1 MDIQGIKDYLLE
13 TSSLARRLYGVKLFI
28 NNGPTDTTRWFLFNC
43 ENLKY
48 KIDLNERGVILD
60 IGSYRGAYS
69 SKLMVRHPENTYWL
83 YEPIPDYF
91 KVCLNRFKKEKNV
104 LLNQAAVTSNGRNV
118 LIKIDGLRS
127 REVESSDSRAIE
139 HKSVSI
145 QEIFNSLSEI
155 ELLKMN
161 IEGMEFECLEQL
173 VSSNSLI
180 KARYL
185 LIQFHK
191 FEDDSH
197 QRRESLH
204 RKFEKDFDTLFSYE
218 WMWELWVRKNN

>member
-1 MDIQGIKDYLLE
+1 MDIEGFKDYLLE
-13 TSSLARRLYGVKLFI
+13 TSSLARRLYGVKLLV
-28 NNGPTDTTRWFLFNC
+28 NYGPTDTSKWFLFNY

-48 KIDLNERGVILD
+48 KIDLREKGVILD
-60 IGSYRGAYS
+60 IGAYRGVFS
-69 SKLMVRHPENTYWL
+69 SKLMARHPENTYWL

-91 KVCLNRFKKEKNV
+91 KVCLKRFKQEKNII
-104 LLNQAAVTSNGRNV
+104 LNQVAVTSDGRNL

-127 REVESSDSRAIE
+127 RKVECGDARTFE
-139 HKSVSI
+139 HKSRSI

-185 LIQFHK
+185 LIQFHE
-191 FEDDSH
+191 FEVNSH
-197 QRRESLH
+197 QRREDLH
-204 RKFEKDFDTLFSYE
+204 KVFEKDFDNLFCYE
-218 WMWELWVRKNN
+218 WMWELWIRKNY